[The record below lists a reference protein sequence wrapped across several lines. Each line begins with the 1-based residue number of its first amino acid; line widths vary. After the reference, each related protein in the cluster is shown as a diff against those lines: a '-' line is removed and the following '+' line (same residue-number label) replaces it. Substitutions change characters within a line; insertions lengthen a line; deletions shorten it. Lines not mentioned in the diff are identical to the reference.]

1 MLPKIVFVGILK
13 VSNEKSR
20 IRIQD
25 PDPNLD
31 PLVRVMD
38 PRIRIHSKMSWI
50 QNTGLILLTYLFFCR
65 RKPCQILLYLSSIFA
80 EGILVK
86 LYRTSLLYLRIRYR
100 TEMLDARMP
109 MKMKLKVPTE
119 DFAGSSVIMVV
130 FNVCHFLFVPPP
142 HDWRRE
148 HCSPSRPGRSRR
160 KTPGP
165 YKDDSNICYYHTTY
179 GDQARKCKPGC
190 Q

>member
-1 MLPKIVFVGILK
+1 
-13 VSNEKSR
+13 
-20 IRIQD
+20 
-25 PDPNLD
+25 
-31 PLVRVMD
+31 MD

-130 FNVCHFLFVPPP
+130 FNVCYFLFVPPP
-142 HDWRRE
+142 PRQAAGTLFAVPPGAQPPEDPGPVQGRQQHLLLSHYIRRPGEKVQARVPVDPGKRSSRRE
-148 HCSPSRPGRSRR
+148 LN
-160 KTPGP
+160 TL
-165 YKDDSNICYYHTTY
+165 
-179 GDQARKCKPGC
+179 GDAAAA
-190 Q
+190 